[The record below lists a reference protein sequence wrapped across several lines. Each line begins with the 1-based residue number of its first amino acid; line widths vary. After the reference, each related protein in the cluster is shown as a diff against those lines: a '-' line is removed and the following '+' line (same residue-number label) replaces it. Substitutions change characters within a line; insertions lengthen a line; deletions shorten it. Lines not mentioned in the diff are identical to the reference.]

1 MYSHS
6 FLQFSASMFLSFI
19 IFQVGSLPSIAPTD
33 SAVPSFQCFLLQ
45 CHCIQADAFL
55 TNPFTVLTPTASVYT
70 LTRYSNSLF
79 IPSRHL
85 VTTLFARTHGS
96 TAFTFDSIIFAT

>member
-79 IPSRHL
+79 IPSFC
-85 VTTLFARTHGS
+85 LFPILAHFRTHL
-96 TAFTFDSIIFAT
+96 SIQIPHPKHVR